1 MESLV
6 KSSGALFNNK
16 GAYILAQQYI
26 NLRSHSEDTIE
37 KFVASYFEKL
47 GFSTKRQYT
56 IQIGSKVGIVDVV
69 IYHKSF
75 ALSSD
80 PLDHIAAIVE
90 CKAQGKNGNGV
101 DQLRSY
107 LCATDTRLG
116 VFANNRIPTSWKYYE
131 NYGRNDIQ
139 EISRKEFFNILDN
152 EKQNQ
157 ADIQNRIQAR
167 KEQRIEEEA
176 TKLATRKHIE
186 ARKESII
193 DQEAKRRITE
203 NDYKSAAEWCLKK
216 ALNDWKDASKQHIA
230 SLETEARASE
240 QRLKNEIAY
249 LKTEVAEVKN
259 KNGRLWASILILG
272 FVILALIAGLYS

>member
-1 MESLV
+1 M
-6 KSSGALFNNK
+6 
-16 GAYILAQQYI
+16 AQQYI

-157 ADIQNRIQAR
+157 EDLQHRIQER
-167 KEQRIEEEA
+167 TEQRIEQAAEKLTTSERIEE
-176 TKLATRKHIE
+176 
-186 ARKESII
+186 RKELII
-193 DQEAKRRITE
+193 NQEAKRRITE
-203 NDYKSAAEWCLKK
+203 NDYKSATEWHLKK